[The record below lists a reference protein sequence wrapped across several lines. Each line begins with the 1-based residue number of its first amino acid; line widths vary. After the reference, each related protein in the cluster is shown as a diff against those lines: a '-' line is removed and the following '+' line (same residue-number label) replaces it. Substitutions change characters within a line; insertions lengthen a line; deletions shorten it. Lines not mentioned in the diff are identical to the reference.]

1 MCIIKGYNQRVAL
14 VMFIMNRRRMVG
26 MAVMVLLVVITA
38 GQELGVEAGK
48 VENGTVGEAE
58 TVGNE
63 AVVTEDQGSQLKQ
76 NEEVKAEDTN
86 LGEAAP
92 V

>member
-1 MCIIKGYNQRVAL
+1 
-14 VMFIMNRRRMVG
+14 MVG
-26 MAVMVLLVVITA
+26 MALMVMVVVMAA

-58 TVGNE
+58 TVGSE
-63 AVVTEDQGSQLKQ
+63 AVIVEDQGSQLKQ
-76 NEEVKAEDTN
+76 DEEVKKAEDTN
-86 LGEAAP
+86 LDESAP